1 MSKRIFYDME
11 PNKNLNAVVLDIPD
25 WEGFDKLIQ
34 FVKKYY
40 DAEVISK
47 ADGPG
52 ARCWILSSKGQK
64 FKLVH
69 DDGYGNYFEPLTKN
83 DEPIVLEICRDLE
96 ERLAKI

>member
-1 MSKRIFYDME
+1 MNKKIFYTHR
-11 PNKNLNAVVLDIPD
+11 PNKNLKAVVLDIPD
-25 WEGFDKLIQ
+25 WDGFDKLIQ
-34 FVKKYY
+34 FVKKHY
-40 DAEVISK
+40 DAEVITE

-83 DEPIVLEICRDLE
+83 DESIVLEICRDLE
-96 ERLAKI
+96 QRLSKI

>member
-1 MSKRIFYDME
+1 MK
-11 PNKNLNAVVLDIPD
+11 KNIWYRRKSGELLQASISDIPD

-40 DAEVISK
+40 DAEVISE

-83 DEPIVLEICRDLE
+83 DEAIVLEICEDLE
-96 ERLAKI
+96 ERLSKI